1 MLNRLPRT
9 RSPLPATHPPVA
21 TPLREE
27 FDVIP
32 NSATAPLRPNSPL
45 WGLMPN
51 HALSQKLSYIF
62 NDPRYDETTL
72 TIANEVSKLFL
83 GLSYITVIPA
93 LVYTCIRRLDVNAGL
108 EGLAGRLGRL
118 TDSDYKFLNEVITVL
133 MVAELLASMSR
144 VLVGTSCGLTTGV
157 IVARMQSDDTNAS
170 LAPRIGN
177 YIQGASE
184 GAARGF
190 CQGVK
195 GSYIAARLYFTA
207 LVAAERRSAES

>member
-1 MLNRLPRT
+1 M
-9 RSPLPATHPPVA
+9 
-21 TPLREE
+21 
-27 FDVIP
+27 
-32 NSATAPLRPNSPL
+32 
-45 WGLMPN
+45 
-51 HALSQKLSYIF
+51 
-62 NDPRYDETTL
+62 
-72 TIANEVSKLFL
+72 
-83 GLSYITVIPA
+83 
-93 LVYTCIRRLDVNAGL
+93 VYPFIRRLDVNAGL

-190 CQGVK
+190 CLGIK

-207 LVAAERRSAES
+207 LIAAERRSAES